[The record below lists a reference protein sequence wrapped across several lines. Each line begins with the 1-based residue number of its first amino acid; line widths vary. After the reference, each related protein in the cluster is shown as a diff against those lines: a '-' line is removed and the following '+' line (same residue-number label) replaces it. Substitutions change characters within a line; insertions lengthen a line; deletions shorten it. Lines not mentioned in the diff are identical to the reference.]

1 MTSLHHGSIQCEL
14 APIQYGLV
22 ALLFVPSKN
31 SKQNAIQRSAT
42 QNDSPNP
49 RGQTP
54 PRPPSPLAPSPQ
66 DQLLDLTPEE
76 VA

>member
-1 MTSLHHGSIQCEL
+1 MRVFSPKRTW
-14 APIQYGLV
+14 LV

-49 RGQTP
+49 RGQTSPRP
-54 PRPPSPLAPSPQ
+54 PSPPSPLAPSPQ